1 MSLHRYTVHKAKEAI
16 AARPKPTLRSR
27 AAFFKPSPLCYLNLN
42 GPWNNVTI
50 KKKRK
55 LMNEILITSKLTHVN
70 ISFV

>member
-50 KKKRK
+50 KKKEINERNFNNVKTDARQYK
-55 LMNEILITSKLTHVN
+55 LC
-70 ISFV
+70 